1 MTSAKSTTITKR
13 TVNNRTGVTTSTSTT
28 KTGNQTTVTKT
39 TTIGKPATTSSSSSV
54 SSPASAPGLV
64 LGEKW
69 ITGPNGSRDLCAP
82 VALANALLAATGT
95 EASNAAIERLYAA
108 SGAWGDSGVPV
119 PFLLAQAA
127 ATGLAGCRLASWVP
141 VPALDADLALMDL
154 GEPGVHAA
162 AVVGG
167 RAVMWGSE
175 VPLGETGAVILG
187 AWSLTW
193 HGAEESTCRSL
204 T

>member
-1 MTSAKSTTITKR
+1 MTSAKSTTTTTK
-13 TVNNRTGVTTSTSTT
+13 TVNNNTGVTKSVSVT
-28 KTGNQTTVTKT
+28 KTGNQTTVTRT
-39 TTIGKPATTSSSSSV
+39 TTIGKPKTTSSSSSV
-54 SSPASAPGLV
+54 SSPATAAGLV

-69 ITGPNGSRDLCAP
+69 ITGPNDTRDLCAP

-95 EASNAAIERLYAA
+95 EAGNGAIERLYAA

-119 PFLLAQAA
+119 PLLLAEAA
-127 ATGLAGCRLASWVP
+127 ATGLAGCRLASWRP
-141 VPALDADLALMDL
+141 VLAPLADLAVMDL
-154 GEPGVHAA
+154 GEAGVHAA

-167 RAVMWGSE
+167 RAVMWGAE

-193 HGAEESTCRSL
+193 HGEDAACRSPA
-204 T
+204 

>member
-39 TTIGKPATTSSSSSV
+39 TTIGKPATTTSSSSV

-69 ITGPNGSRDLCAP
+69 ITGPNDTRDLCAP

-95 EASNAAIERLYAA
+95 EASNGAIERLYAA

-119 PFLLAQAA
+119 PFLLARAA
-127 ATGLAGCRLASWVP
+127 ATGLAGCRLASWSP
-141 VPALDADLALMDL
+141 VLPPLADLAVMDL
-154 GEPGVHAA
+154 GPAGIHAA
-162 AVVGG
+162 AITGG
-167 RAVMWGSE
+167 RAVMWGAE

-193 HGAEESTCRSL
+193 HGEDAACRSPA
-204 T
+204 